1 LRASGFDFSLCKKLL
16 KRKVTHHLKIRG
28 MVRADGDIT
37 DDDTLDTLL
46 GKGQI
51 VVTLYNAQLRFSII
65 ACQASDIDK
74 CCPRMSSSLNKN
86 LVRVFISM
94 ILVYAKSY

>member
-1 LRASGFDFSLCKKLL
+1 VE
-16 KRKVTHHLKIRG
+16 VTHHLKIRG

-51 VVTLYNAQLRFSII
+51 VVTLYNAQTN
-65 ACQASDIDK
+65 
-74 CCPRMSSSLNKN
+74 SSF
-86 LVRVFISM
+86 RV
-94 ILVYAKSY
+94 SYHLLA